1 MGPFRNSFVVLA
13 FVSMAALSGCGRPP
27 DTARHAGES
36 DTDFARRMRPI
47 AEQDDADA
55 EVNLSLAYYYG
66 RGVPRDYRAAAEW
79 LRRAAKRGNA
89 HAQNDLGVAYV
100 NGQGVPQDYH
110 EATVWF
116 AKAAEQGNASAQGNL
131 GVAYENGQG
140 VPQNYQRSHMWFNL
154 AAAQGQPN
162 AAANRDAVAAR
173 MNAEQVG
180 EAQAMALRCAASAYK
195 DCE

>member
-1 MGPFRNSFVVLA
+1 MHPLRNA
-13 FVSMAALSGCGRPP
+13 FAVWALVSLAALSACGQPP

-36 DTDFARRMRPI
+36 DAGFARRMRPI
-47 AEQDDADA
+47 AELGDADA
-55 EVNLSLAYYYG
+55 QVALSLAYYYG
-66 RGVPRDYRAAAEW
+66 RGVPRDYDAAAEW

-110 EATVWF
+110 EATLWF
-116 AKAAEQGNASAQGNL
+116 TRSAQQGNESAQGNL

-140 VPQNYQRSHMWFNL
+140 VPQSYLRSHMWFNL
-154 AAAQGQPN
+154 AAAQGQPH
-162 AAANRDAVAAR
+162 AAANRDAIAAR
-173 MNAEQVG
+173 MTAEQVG

>member
-1 MGPFRNSFVVLA
+1 MRRLGNGFVALA
-13 FVSMAALSGCGRPP
+13 IAGLAALSGCGRPP
-27 DTARHAGES
+27 DTVRHAGES
-36 DTDFARRMRPI
+36 DAAFARRMRPI
-47 AEQDDADA
+47 AEQGDADA

-66 RGVPRDYRAAAEW
+66 RGVPQDYRAAAEW
-79 LRRAAKRGNA
+79 LRKAAKRGNA

-116 AKAAEQGNASAQGNL
+116 YKAAEQGNASAQGNL

-140 VPQNYQRSHMWFNL
+140 VPQNYLRSHMWFNL

-162 AAANRDAVAAR
+162 AVANRDAVAAR

-180 EAQAMALRCAASAYK
+180 EAQAMALRCAASRYK